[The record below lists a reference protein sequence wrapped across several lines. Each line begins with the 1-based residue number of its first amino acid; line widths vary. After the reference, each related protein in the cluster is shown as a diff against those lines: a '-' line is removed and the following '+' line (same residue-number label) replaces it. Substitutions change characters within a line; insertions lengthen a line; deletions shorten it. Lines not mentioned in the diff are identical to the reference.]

1 MKYIRPTI
9 LLSLIILLHCS
20 ITHAWTGKV
29 VGVTDGDTI
38 RVLQNGKQVKIR
50 LYGIDTPEKAQSF
63 GKKAKK
69 FTTNFAANKM
79 ADVKPIDTD
88 YRGRTVG
95 LVTIYGK
102 SLNKALVR
110 NGYAWVY
117 RDYCKE
123 SFCYEWSKLEYIAK
137 KAKAGLWIEPN
148 PIPPWKWRKAK
159 RGKTSS
165 TPAFKGGTDFTYHG
179 NISSHVFHRPS
190 CKYYS
195 CRNCTKDF
203 KSRRDAIINGYK
215 PCGICKTKKQD

>member
-1 MKYIRPTI
+1 MKYIRLAVIFPLI
-9 LLSLIILLHCS
+9 LLFF
-20 ITHAWTGKV
+20 ITSAHAWTGKV
-29 VGVTDGDTI
+29 VGVSDGDTI
-38 RVLQNGKQVKIR
+38 KVLKDGKQVKIR

-63 GKKAKK
+63 GRKAKK

-79 ADVKPIDTD
+79 VDVKPMATD
-88 YRGRTVG
+88 RYGRTVG
-95 LVTIYGK
+95 LVTVYGQ
-102 SLNKALVR
+102 SLNKALIR

-117 RDYCKE
+117 RDYCRE

-148 PIPPWKWRKAK
+148 PIPPWKWRQLKK
-159 RGKTSS
+159 NKTNSS
-165 TPAFKGGTDFTYHG
+165 PAFKGGSDLTYHG
-179 NISSHVFHRPS
+179 NTNSHVFHRPS

-215 PCGICKTKKQD
+215 PCGICKP